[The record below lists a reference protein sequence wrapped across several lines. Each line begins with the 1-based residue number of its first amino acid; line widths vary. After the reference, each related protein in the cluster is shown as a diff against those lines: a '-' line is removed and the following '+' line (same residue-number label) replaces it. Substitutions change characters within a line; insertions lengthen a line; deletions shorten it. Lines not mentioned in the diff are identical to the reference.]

1 MQTVEQPL
9 WRKLAWFLALWVAG
23 VLALGVVAGVLKLV
37 IHN

>member
-9 WRKLAWFLALWVAG
+9 WRKLAWFLALWVGG
-23 VLALGVVAGVLKLV
+23 VLALGVVASVLKLV

>member
-9 WRKLAWFLALWVAG
+9 WRKLAWFLALWVGG